1 MTNTSRKLA
10 TIQRI
15 AEIKPIEG
23 ADKICSYGILGWY
36 VTDQIG
42 KYKVG
47 DLVVYVEADSF
58 VPNSLAPF
66 LTKEGKEPKVFNGV
80 LGERLRTQKFRKQIS
95 QGLLLP
101 LASLCT
107 YTE

>member
-1 MTNTSRKLA
+1 MRKLA

-15 AEIKPIEG
+15 AEIKEIEG

-47 DLVVYVEADSF
+47 DLVVYVEADAF

-80 LGERLRTQKFRKQIS
+80 LGERLRTVKLRGVLS

-101 LASLCT
+101 IQILGDNLDT
-107 YTE
+107 